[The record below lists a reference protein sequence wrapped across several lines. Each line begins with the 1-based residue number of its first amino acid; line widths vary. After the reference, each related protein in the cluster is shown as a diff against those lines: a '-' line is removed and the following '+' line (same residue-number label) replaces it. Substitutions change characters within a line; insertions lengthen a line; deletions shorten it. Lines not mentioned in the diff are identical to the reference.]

1 MKYQLHDSFIKQYSL
16 GGLLAR
22 LEVAKLIFPYM
33 VSIGA
38 AYFITLCLYPGIVS
52 EIISCKFESWMPV
65 ILMTAFNASDLLGK
79 VSLII
84 INCFNLIALFRF
96 LHLMWYT
103 IIIKIQIDKIIRNK
117 KYWGST

>member
-1 MKYQLHDSFIKQYSL
+1 MQYSLIALLINLKQYLL

-33 VSIGA
+33 ASIGA
-38 AYFITLCLYPGIVS
+38 AYFVTLCLYPGIVS

-79 VSLII
+79 VLFIT
-84 INCFNLIALFRF
+84 NCLSRSRSVLLLFC
-96 LHLMWYT
+96 
-103 IIIKIQIDKIIRNK
+103 I
-117 KYWGST
+117 

>member
-1 MKYQLHDSFIKQYSL
+1 MIHLKQYSL

-79 VSLII
+79 VSPII
-84 INCFNLIALFRF
+84 I
-96 LHLMWYT
+96 
-103 IIIKIQIDKIIRNK
+103 
-117 KYWGST
+117 